1 MSAAV
6 SFNVT
11 KSEHALIAKIA
22 DRAFALAKRS
32 PAASSSLLDWGMDI
46 TACHANGCPLRLADL
61 LDADD
66 ANFGHDVFGIRRF
79 LDRDT
84 GKLGGFF
91 LPRFSRH
98 E

>member
-1 MSAAV
+1 MSAAAA
-6 SFNVT
+6 FT
-11 KSEHALIAKIA
+11 TTRSEDALIAKIA
-22 DRAFALAKRS
+22 ARARAMAIGANAAK
-32 PAASSSLLDWGMDI
+32 SSQLDWLMDI
-46 TACHANGCPLRLADL
+46 TACHSNGCPLRLADL

-79 LDRDT
+79 IDRNT

-91 LPRFSRH
+91 LPRFARH